1 MRILLGLLCAATC
14 FAADDAQVRDAIQR
28 AVTLMQKSQEVW
40 HTKQTCNS
48 CHHQYQPAI
57 ASEGLQEHGIWNN
70 LRGPAEDTDLDRA
83 VQYNNVI
90 EPAMDDAYRLV
101 AETADGRPANLV
113 DQAYARLIAARQ
125 YPDGH
130 WESFHQRPPQSY
142 SRFTQTALALRAI
155 QIAGHPS
162 QKTDTTARIAKA
174 QKWLLSNKPR
184 DTEERTYQL
193 LGLMWAGEDQGTMQ
207 RLRRELAATQ
217 RADGGWASLD
227 GRASDAYSTGEALV
241 ALGQFG
247 FLDPSD
253 LATQRGIDYLLRTQA
268 ANGSWHV
275 ESRLHPPA
283 SVSPPYFD
291 SGYPYGHDQFL
302 SMTASSWAVMALASI
317 LGPPWSI
324 DRTFVTP
331 ARFDAWAETVLFG
344 ATADVKKLLDSGF
357 DPNSATAGGT
367 TALMMAAPDVSKM
380 TLLIDH
386 GAKVNARA
394 KTGYTAL
401 RVACQYRDAVNAINF
416 LLDHGA
422 QVKPPEGQPA
432 PLFNAHPLFLAAYAG
447 NAASLKRLKD
457 AGDDVNAPMDLIG
470 TSRTTPLQGAVRF
483 GDIPVAKELIDLGSP
498 VDQLDGS
505 AMTPLGRAV
514 LGNQVEMAK
523 FLIDR
528 GADANH
534 VDKLGMTPLL
544 YAASIDFGDSAMI
557 DLLLKSGARRDAKTK
572 EGLTALDLAKNYN
585 HTHLLESLRKQ

>member
-1 MRILLGLLCAATC
+1 MIYTGFRLPG
-14 FAADDAQVRDAIQR
+14 V
-28 AVTLMQKSQEVW
+28 
-40 HTKQTCNS
+40 
-48 CHHQYQPAI
+48 
-57 ASEGLQEHGIWNN
+57 
-70 LRGPAEDTDLDRA
+70 DTDLDRA

-113 DQAYARLIAARQ
+113 GQVYARLIAARQ

-155 QIAGHPS
+155 QMASHPS
-162 QKTDTTARIAKA
+162 QKADINARVVRART
-174 QKWLLSNKPR
+174 WLASNQAR

-193 LGLMWAGEDQGTMQ
+193 LGLRWAGAEGAPVDK
-207 RLRRELAATQ
+207 LKRELAALQ
-217 RADGGWASLD
+217 QPDGGWTFIA
-227 GRASDAYSTGEALV
+227 GRPSDAYSTGEALE
-241 ALGQFG
+241 ALYGPWP
-247 FLDPSD
+247 LPNTDP
-253 LATQRGIDYLLRTQA
+253 AWERGIAFLLKTQA
-268 ANGSWHV
+268 EDGSWHV

-302 SMTASSWAVMALASI
+302 SMTASSWAIMALASA
-317 LGPPWSI
+317 LPGLWTI
-324 DRTFVTP
+324 DRT
-331 ARFDAWAETVLFG
+331 WANAAAPDPWIETLLFG
-344 ATADVKKLLDSGF
+344 TATDVGKLLDGGL
-357 DPNSATAGGT
+357 DPNSATPGGT
-367 TALMMAAPDVSKM
+367 TALMMAAPDVEKM
-380 TLLIDH
+380 KLLIDR

-394 KTGYTAL
+394 KSGYTAL
-401 RVACQYRDAVNAINF
+401 MVACQYRDADAAINF

-447 NAASLKRLKD
+447 NSVSLKRLKD

-483 GDIPVAKELIDLGSP
+483 GDIPVARALLDLGSP

-528 GADANH
+528 GADVNH

-557 DLLLKSGARRDAKTK
+557 DLLLKSGARGNAKTK
-572 EGLTALDLAKNYN
+572 EGLTALDLAKKYN

>member
-1 MRILLGLLCAATC
+1 MTRQILLAFACATAC
-14 FAADDAQVRDAIQR
+14 WGADAEQVRDAIQR
-28 AVTLMQKSQEVW
+28 AVALMQKSQDVW
-40 HTKQTCNS
+40 YAKGTGCNS

-57 ASEGLQEHGIWNN
+57 AAQRLNAHLIQNS
-70 LRGPAEDTDLDRA
+70 LRGPAEDADLDRA

-101 AETADGRPANLV
+101 AQLANGRPPDLV
-113 DQAYARLIAARQ
+113 QQVYARLIAERQ

-155 QIAGHPS
+155 QMASHPS
-162 QKTDTTARIAKA
+162 QEADAKA
-174 QKWLLSNKPR
+174 RVEKAQEWLLSHQAR

-193 LGLMWAGEDQGTMQ
+193 LGLSWSGAARSQVQ
-207 RLRRELAATQ
+207 RLGRELAATQ
-217 RADGGWASLD
+217 QSDGGWPSVD
-227 GRASDAYSTGEALV
+227 GRPSDAYSTGEALV
-241 ALGQFG
+241 ALRDASGVAASELG
-247 FLDPSD
+247 WR
-253 LATQRGIDYLLRTQA
+253 RGIEYLLRIQA
-268 ANGSWHV
+268 ADGSWHV

-302 SMTASSWAVMALASI
+302 SMTASSWAVMVLADTLPLANLHGDWIPSGSSS
-317 LGPPWSI
+317 L
-324 DRTFVTP
+324 
-331 ARFDAWAETVLFG
+331 EKLLFG
-344 ATADVKKLLDSGF
+344 TVADLKKLLDSGF
-357 DPNSATAGGT
+357 DPNYATAGGT
-367 TALMMAAPDVSKM
+367 TALMMAAPDVEKM
-380 TLLIDH
+380 KLLIDH
-386 GAKVNARA
+386 GANVNARA
-394 KTGYTAL
+394 KSGYTAL
-401 RVACQYRDAVNAINF
+401 MVACQYRDADAAINF
-416 LLDHGA
+416 LLDRGA

-447 NAASLKRLKD
+447 NATSLKRLKD
-457 AGDDVNAPMDLIG
+457 AGDDINAPMDLIG

-483 GDIPVAKELIDLGSP
+483 GDIPVAKALLDLGSP

-528 GADANH
+528 GADVNH

-557 DLLLKSGARRDAKTK
+557 DLLLKSGARAGAKTK
-572 EGLTALDLAKNYN
+572 EGLTALDLAKKYN